1 MRTQHSPAQ
10 FSPNLVSWAII
21 PFPIIDESLL
31 FSLSSRSLINTP
43 FSSSIYLF
51 CSIENGF
58 PSLYSNTHTHT
69 HTFTF
74 HTTTPHIYTHTHPCS
89 LCIFVICS
97 HSVPHFF
104 LPFSSHQH
112 FHADASSIST
122 LLSFNLSNTT
132 IQSLFLLATIIYTRL
147 CKHILHH
154 FFKKKLSPSNTC
166 SVKFPSFV
174 LIIH

>member
-1 MRTQHSPAQ
+1 MSVLFGLGEFAFLFYIYIFFGNYIGTRTEQDRARHSAEREREREDVRTQHSPAQ
-10 FSPNLVSWAII
+10 FSPNLISWAII

-69 HTFTF
+69 HSHNHPTY
-74 HTTTPHIYTHTHPCS
+74 IYTHIHVHFAFS
-89 LCIFVICS
+89 LFAL
-97 HSVPHFF
+97 SVPHFF
-104 LPFSSHQH
+104 LLFSSHQH

-122 LLSFNLSNTT
+122 LLTFQTQQYNHSSFL
-132 IQSLFLLATIIYTRL
+132 
-147 CKHILHH
+147 
-154 FFKKKLSPSNTC
+154 
-166 SVKFPSFV
+166 
-174 LIIH
+174 